1 MRAISQEDDIRA
13 LLNYAWAPEIDDG
26 NDEPF
31 WAGEEVSKP
40 YVSSLHQEISSK
52 TEYLTKNTSYWG
64 HGSDGS
70 FVA

>member
-1 MRAISQEDDIRA
+1 MRA

-52 TEYLTKNTSYWG
+52 TEYLTKKHLVLGPWLRWFICSIK
-64 HGSDGS
+64 
-70 FVA
+70 